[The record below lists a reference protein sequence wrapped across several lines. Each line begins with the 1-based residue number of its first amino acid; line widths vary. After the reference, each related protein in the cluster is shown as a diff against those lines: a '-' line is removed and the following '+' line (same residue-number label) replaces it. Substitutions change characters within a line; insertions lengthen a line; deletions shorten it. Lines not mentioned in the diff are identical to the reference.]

1 MHSLEPHGTPAGQSV
16 WPVLLI
22 AIDGNFF
29 SLIEMD
35 EFKSFLKILAV
46 LGGIAILIV
55 LSRYAADPGPG
66 GGYEPTR
73 R

>member
-1 MHSLEPHGTPAGQSV
+1 
-16 WPVLLI
+16 LLI